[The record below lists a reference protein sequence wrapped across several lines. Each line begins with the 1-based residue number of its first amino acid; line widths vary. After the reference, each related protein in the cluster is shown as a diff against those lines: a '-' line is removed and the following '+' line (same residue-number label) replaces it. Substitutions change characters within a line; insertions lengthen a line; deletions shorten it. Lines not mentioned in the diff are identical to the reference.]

1 MRGLDITYCFN
12 GFSRCFR
19 SHLWNSEAG
28 EETFKGVA
36 CTSPKSSNRCTFLRE
51 DAPSRCHGGLQ
62 HSSCPRYLEQQL
74 LSVFPANNH
83 RAQPTHRP
91 ALAFGVLHAGWHK
104 EAVCESLGWGWHFQW
119 ASCRFGVKLY
129 MLAPALGLDY
139 LSLEVCVP
147 VMFGS
152 ASSKELPNLASFASI
167 KSGLFVLRICIF
179 CDIFS

>member
-1 MRGLDITYCFN
+1 MAFPDASDPI
-12 GFSRCFR
+12 
-19 SHLWNSEAG
+19 SETLKQEKRLLRALHAL
-28 EETFKGVA
+28 V
-36 CTSPKSSNRCTFLRE
+36 PKAVIAAHSFVRMPLP
-51 DAPSRCHGGLQ
+51 DAMGGLQ
-62 HSSCPRYLEQQL
+62 HSSCPCYLEQQL